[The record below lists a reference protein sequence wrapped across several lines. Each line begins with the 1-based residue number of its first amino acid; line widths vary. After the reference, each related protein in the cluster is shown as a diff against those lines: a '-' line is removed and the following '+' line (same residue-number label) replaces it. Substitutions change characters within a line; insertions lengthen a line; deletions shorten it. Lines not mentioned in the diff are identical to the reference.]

1 MKDLKLLAVVK
12 DSLLIGM
19 FWSIFF
25 VVVLILLLKKL
36 LQQSEGFRAFGGLK
50 YNLLVETD
58 IRCLL

>member
-36 LQQSEGFRAFGGLK
+36 LQSEGFRAFGGLK